1 MAKATRKPLPADAKT
16 IMLKI
21 DAQAW
26 ATLRK
31 AAIDKGTTLN
41 AIGLEGINLW
51 LKKNALPGTARN
63 PLLD

>member
-1 MAKATRKPLPADAKT
+1 MARTAKPSADQVKT

-21 DAQAW
+21 DAPSHAV
-26 ATLRK
+26 LRK

-51 LKKNALPGTARN
+51 LKKNDKPATARN